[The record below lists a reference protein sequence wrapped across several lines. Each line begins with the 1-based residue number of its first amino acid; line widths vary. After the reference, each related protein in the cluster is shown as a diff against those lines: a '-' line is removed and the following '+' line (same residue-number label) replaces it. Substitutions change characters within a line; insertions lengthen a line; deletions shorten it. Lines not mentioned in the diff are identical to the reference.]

1 MFHFAYF
8 VSLQGMDEVSSCLQG
23 SDHECE
29 LNNWNFP
36 PFTPRKCHLFASDI
50 VTSRVEN
57 NLSST
62 QCGQGQFHF
71 PGSGPPYT
79 PTTPPP
85 GVCTVWFL
93 PTFLLPY
100 SDVKRAETGSQQAV
114 LPLSSVAS
122 SLFTASNPLTWFSFK
137 LCENIRILQGTNYLP
152 LK

>member
-36 PFTPRKCHLFASDI
+36 PFTPRKCHLPSN
-50 VTSRVEN
+50 VEN

-71 PGSGPPYT
+71 PGSGPPPHPNHSST
-79 PTTPPP
+79 R
-85 GVCTVWFL
+85 GLHCLV
-93 PTFLLPY
+93 
-100 SDVKRAETGSQQAV
+100 SAD
-114 LPLSSVAS
+114 LSAYILRGQESRGGEPAGCAS
-122 SLFTASNPLTWFSFK
+122 SEFRCFLSVRCLTWFSFK